1 MMVTLNGLDDLIKD
15 LGKYRDSL
23 RPQIKGADKAAG
35 DWLLMNQV
43 HNTLI
48 ELRGQ
53 KAGFD
58 AIKALITPLVEDIL
72 RTKG

>member
-1 MMVTLNGLDDLIKD
+1 MVTLNGLDDLIKD
-15 LGKYRDSL
+15 LGRYRDTL
-23 RPQIKGADKAAG
+23 RSEGPGKMAQ

-48 ELRGQ
+48 ELREQ

-58 AIKALITPLVEDIL
+58 AIKTLITPLIEDVL
-72 RTKG
+72 RARG